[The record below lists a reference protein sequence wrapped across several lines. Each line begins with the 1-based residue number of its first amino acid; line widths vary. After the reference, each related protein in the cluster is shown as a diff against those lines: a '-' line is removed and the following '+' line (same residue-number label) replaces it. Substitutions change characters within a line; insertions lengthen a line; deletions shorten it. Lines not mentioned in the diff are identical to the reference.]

1 LNKEIHDTIELLKTT
16 GIRGCITGSS
26 MLDADFDT
34 WAETPDVDVFVF
46 SAEQL
51 VYAIDMLEFKYGFR
65 PLSDG
70 EEWKIERIRWKGI
83 QKNASLQ
90 TVKMVGPQEVC
101 VNLTWKYG
109 KTTLADVLASFDMTI
124 IMKGYDIRNGYTL
137 DLTDVCGN
145 KRVASPNPMREQDC
159 DMYGVEMWVRQFSR
173 VIKYWNRGFDT
184 RPMAQFYIELIN
196 GVLEKGQLFNTEKSE
211 NVYRE
216 FVETYEP
223 LRDKMVQWLK
233 AKEEA
238 M

>member
-1 LNKEIHDTIELLKTT
+1 MNKEIHDTIELLKTT

-184 RPMAQFYIELIN
+184 RPMAKFYIELIN